1 MYMSRYWS
9 LFYRFALKGIGPYKR
24 KMKTWP
30 VSMSILNLGWIYIRR
45 IKECTYHGNAGG
57 GRGGG
62 RQGMGAW
69 DRDLI
74 VFVGPGVGHF
84 D

>member
-30 VSMSILNLGWIYIRR
+30 VSMSILNLGWIYISR

-62 RQGMGAW
+62 GGRAW
-69 DRDLI
+69 
-74 VFVGPGVGHF
+74 GHGIGI
-84 D
+84 